1 MSWNKNGNYCLLS
14 LSLIYDTIF
23 LRRKKPREDD
33 DYDDLFV
40 VDITQR
46 SDVMGAPY
54 LYH

>member
-1 MSWNKNGNYCLLS
+1 METTVFS
-14 LSLIYDTIF
+14 LFLFLFLIYDPIF
-23 LRRKKPREDD
+23 LRRRKPREDD

-46 SDVMGAPY
+46 ADVMGTPY